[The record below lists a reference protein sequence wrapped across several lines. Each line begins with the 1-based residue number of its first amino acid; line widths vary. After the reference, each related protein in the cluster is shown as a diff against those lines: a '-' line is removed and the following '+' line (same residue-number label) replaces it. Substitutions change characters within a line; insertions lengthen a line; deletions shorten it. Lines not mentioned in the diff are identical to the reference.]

1 MSLKAAFL
9 RQLGDRFLRQ
19 EWSEYQGKQAKK
31 ATRHDGDGGIGD
43 LNPQWAIKN
52 TLVNWLL

>member
-1 MSLKAAFL
+1 MSLKAALL
-9 RQLGDRFLRQ
+9 RELGDIFLRQ

-31 ATRHDGDGGIGD
+31 ATRHRDGGVGD
-43 LNPQWAIKN
+43 LNPPMSHEQN